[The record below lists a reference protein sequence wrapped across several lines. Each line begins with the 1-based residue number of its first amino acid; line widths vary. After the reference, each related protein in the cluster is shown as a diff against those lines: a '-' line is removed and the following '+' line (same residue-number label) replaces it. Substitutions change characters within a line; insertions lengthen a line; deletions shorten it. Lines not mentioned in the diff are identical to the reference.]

1 MKAFSE
7 GLLLLAANTAAADD
21 ISAGSINFGS
31 ILVSFLYF
39 LGALFLIYIV
49 LVLVNKLGRN
59 SQKQNN
65 EDEKQDEK
73 ESEKSAD
80 ADKDKK
86 DNRDSTGENNG

>member
-7 GLLLLAANTAAADD
+7 SLLLLSANTASTDE
-21 ISAGSINFGS
+21 ISASSINFGS
-31 ILVSFLYF
+31 VLVSFLYF

-65 EDEKQDEK
+65 EDLNQKEK
-73 ESEKSAD
+73 EPEKLV
-80 ADKDKK
+80 DKDKT
-86 DNRDSTGENNG
+86 DNRNSTGENNG

>member
-21 ISAGSINFGS
+21 ISADSINFGS

-39 LGALFLIYIV
+39 LGALLLIYFV
-49 LVLVNKLGRN
+49 LVLVNKLGSN

-65 EDEKQDEK
+65 EDEKQEEN
-73 ESEKSAD
+73 ESEKQSEQE
-80 ADKDKK
+80 KK
-86 DNRDSTGENNG
+86 ENRDSTGENNG